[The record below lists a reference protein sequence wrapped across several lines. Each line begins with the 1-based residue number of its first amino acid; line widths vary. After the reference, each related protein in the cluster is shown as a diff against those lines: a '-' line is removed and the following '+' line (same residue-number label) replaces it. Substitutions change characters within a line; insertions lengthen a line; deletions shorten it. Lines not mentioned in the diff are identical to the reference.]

1 MEADAD
7 GLAGPADLGVL
18 GEVAYAAGHLDVTI
32 EAWERVYAL
41 CVEAG
46 DKDAAAGAAVRVA
59 MHLLFDTAL
68 MAPVR
73 GWLARA
79 ERLLDGQP
87 ETPASAWLAAVR
99 TYERMLTGDLPGARP
114 WARRA
119 IELGSRVDPAA
130 CALGRVADARLLIL
144 DGDVEQGLALLDE
157 VGVATV
163 SGDLDPLS
171 TGVVYCELVC
181 ALQGLAQYDAAEEW
195 TEAMERWCRTN
206 AIGSLHGRCR
216 VHRAEI
222 LRLRG
227 SCGAAETEALAACE
241 ELRPYLRR
249 EMGWPL
255 SELGRIRLRRG
266 DIQGAEEA
274 LLAAHRA
281 GWDPQPGLALVRLA
295 QGDAATA
302 AASIRDAL
310 EHPTRVPF
318 KERPPDTDLQRA
330 PLLEAQVEIEIAAGD
345 IARARSAADE
355 LTRVAARFESRA
367 LVAGATHAHGRVR
380 LAEGV
385 PADAERFCA
394 EAARLWSEI
403 GAPYEAALARAGF
416 ADALRASGNER
427 RAAFEFEA
435 ARAVLDQIEAD
446 AVSVARLTDLDVFR
460 REGDYWSVSFEGR
473 TVQVRD
479 LKGIRYLAR
488 LLADPGREFHVLDL
502 VAAERDPGPGVPRT
516 GTGDAGEMLD
526 ARAKDAYRRRLAEIE
541 DDIEQA
547 RALEDTVREMQ
558 ADAERDFLVRELS
571 RAVGLHGRDRRAAS
585 TSERARVS
593 VTRAVRQAIVRVGEH
608 HPGLGEHLDR
618 TIRTGTYCAYV
629 PVARSARDL

>member
-1 MEADAD
+1 
-7 GLAGPADLGVL
+7 
-18 GEVAYAAGHLDVTI
+18 
-32 EAWERVYAL
+32 
-41 CVEAG
+41 
-46 DKDAAAGAAVRVA
+46 
-59 MHLLFDTAL
+59 
-68 MAPVR
+68 
-73 GWLARA
+73 
-79 ERLLDGQP
+79 
-87 ETPASAWLAAVR
+87 
-99 TYERMLTGDLPGARP
+99 
-114 WARRA
+114 
-119 IELGSRVDPAA
+119 
-130 CALGRVADARLLIL
+130 
-144 DGDVEQGLALLDE
+144 
-157 VGVATV
+157 
-163 SGDLDPLS
+163 
-171 TGVVYCELVC
+171 
-181 ALQGLAQYDAAEEW
+181 
-195 TEAMERWCRTN
+195 MERWCRTN

-227 SCGAAETEALAACE
+227 SCGAAETEALGACE

-266 DIQGAEEA
+266 DIEGAEEA

-295 QGDAATA
+295 QGDVATA

-310 EHPTRVPF
+310 EHPMRVPF

-380 LAEGV
+380 LAEGA

-416 ADALRASGNER
+416 ADALRASGSEQ
-427 RAAFEFEA
+427 RAAFELEA
-435 ARAVLDQIEAD
+435 ARAVLDRIEAEPTADD
-446 AVSVARLTDLDVFR
+446 AVSRRVTEPVDMFR
-460 REGDYWSVSFEGR
+460 REGDYWSVSFAGR

-502 VAAERDPGPGVPRT
+502 VAAESGRFAGAASGRAPACRTQARRCRRDARRASQRRLPPAPRRDRGRHRAGARSRGHRARDAGRRRTRLPRSRALACGRPLWPRPTGRVDLRAGSSQRDPRGPP
-516 GTGDAGEMLD
+516 GD
-526 ARAKDAYRRRLAEIE
+526 
-541 DDIEQA
+541 
-547 RALEDTVREMQ
+547 
-558 ADAERDFLVRELS
+558 S
-571 RAVGLHGRDRRAAS
+571 
-585 TSERARVS
+585 
-593 VTRAVRQAIVRVGEH
+593 
-608 HPGLGEHLDR
+608 PGW
-618 TIRTGTYCAYV
+618 
-629 PVARSARDL
+629 